1 MFWGAIVKEDYPLQS
16 KKIFE
21 QMEFPAVHLSQA
33 VLVAGNKAKIV
44 VQLAKN
50 SEPIVIALLS
60 DKQTT
65 SPITCYVNMTQT
77 LTIKVIGKGA
87 EVHLCG
93 HLETEGHQEGAGMF
107 DYGEEEE
114 ESEQESESEEEAP
127 KAVEKKVK
135 AVEAPK
141 AKAVEAPKAAE
152 KKVKAEVVAEPKKE
166 VKKVAE
172 SVESSED
179 DEDYDDE
186 EEGEEDMDSESEMD
200 SEDLMNLNE

>member
-1 MFWGAIVKEDYPLQS
+1 
-16 KKIFE
+16 
-21 QMEFPAVHLSQA
+21 VHISQA
-33 VLVAGNKAKIV
+33 VLVAGNKAKVV

-114 ESEQESESEEEAP
+114 ESE
-127 KAVEKKVK
+127 
-135 AVEAPK
+135 
-141 AKAVEAPKAAE
+141 
-152 KKVKAEVVAEPKKE
+152 
-166 VKKVAE
+166 
-172 SVESSED
+172 
-179 DEDYDDE
+179 
-186 EEGEEDMDSESEMD
+186 
-200 SEDLMNLNE
+200 

>member
-33 VLVAGNKAKIV
+33 VLVAGSKAKIV

-127 KAVEKKVK
+127 KA
-135 AVEAPK
+135 
-141 AKAVEAPKAAE
+141 AE

-166 VKKVAE
+166 VKAEKKVEKVAE

-186 EEGEEDMDSESEMD
+186 EEGEEDMDSE
-200 SEDLMNLNE
+200 DLMNLNE

>member
-1 MFWGAIVKEDYPLQS
+1 
-16 KKIFE
+16 
-21 QMEFPAVHLSQA
+21 MEFPALHISQA
-33 VLVAGNKAKIV
+33 VLVAGNKAKVV

-107 DYGEEEE
+107 DYGDEEE

-141 AKAVEAPKAAE
+141 AKAVEAPKVAE

-166 VKKVAE
+166 AKAEKKVEKVAE

-186 EEGEEDMDSESEMD
+186 EEGEEDMDSE
-200 SEDLMNLNE
+200 DLMNLNE

>member
-1 MFWGAIVKEDYPLQS
+1 MFWGAIVKEDWPLQS

-107 DYGEEEE
+107 DYGDEEE

-127 KAVEKKVK
+127 KAK

-141 AKAVEAPKAAE
+141 VAE

-166 VKKVAE
+166 VKAEKKVEKVAE

-186 EEGEEDMDSESEMD
+186 EEGEEDMDSE
-200 SEDLMNLNE
+200 DLMNLNE